1 MKIQLMATLCWLTLA
16 GVVAAQNAQPKILA
30 RTAYRPGP
38 AGPAVIRTANEKVTA
53 DIAAAFKL
61 PGIDW
66 TKQMVIVVS
75 GGPQPTGGY
84 GIIAKSV
91 EIKGNRL
98 VVNWELLR
106 PDPSS
111 NVTQAFTHPTVTI
124 LVDRFDGDVEFNPK
138 APMRGDV

>member
-1 MKIQLMATLCWLTLA
+1 MKICLMTTLCWLTLT
-16 GVVAAQNAQPKILA
+16 GVTAAQNAEPKILA
-30 RTAYRPGP
+30 RAAYRPGA

-53 DIAAAFKL
+53 DLAAAFKV
-61 PGIDW
+61 PSIDW
-66 TKQMVIVVS
+66 TKHMVIVVS
-75 GGPQPTGGY
+75 GGPQPTGGF

-91 EIKGNRL
+91 EIKGKKL

-106 PDPSS
+106 PDPGS